1 MLPKVL
7 AWSSLATALLFAILM
22 MTAIFAGDSLGDSA
36 SPLVFYGAIPLL
48 TIAILLAIVLLVI
61 SAFSSDSQ

>member
-36 SPLVFYGAIPLL
+36 RPLVFYGAVPLL
-48 TIAILLAIVLLVI
+48 AIAILLAVTLLVI
-61 SAFSSDSQ
+61 SAFSSDS